1 MKLSNVAKTIDH
13 EKILEDIS
21 FDLSANEIVGL
32 VGRNGSGKTTLFRTI
47 SGQYYADGGTMEID
61 GKNIEKL
68 SETRQ
73 EIFYIDEKE
82 NFLGS
87 YSLKKINEFYR
98 LTYPRFDQ
106 DLFIELIREHKL
118 PYNLSYKRMSKGMQG
133 LFQMILAICS
143 NATYLLLDEPFD
155 GLDVIVRK
163 KVIGLLLENLG
174 ESNRTAL
181 IASHNLNEL
190 ESIIDR
196 ALLLKGNTISYDYR
210 LEEVRAKSKKLQLV
224 FKTKKVPNIVKQNSK
239 VVDFQGRVVTA
250 LFENYST
257 AIEENIKAED
267 PLVFEELPLTL
278 EDLFEANLSQES
290 LMKGIG
296 GSK

>member
-1 MKLSNVAKTIDH
+1 
-13 EKILEDIS
+13 
-21 FDLSANEIVGL
+21 
-32 VGRNGSGKTTLFRTI
+32 

-68 SETRQ
+68 PETRQ

-82 NFLGS
+82 NFLGP

-106 DLFIELIREHKL
+106 DLFIELIREHEL

-224 FKTKKVPNIVKQNSK
+224 FKTKKVPDIVKQNSK